1 MKLDETFTD
10 FNIEDKTF
18 ECKAR
23 LDREKI
29 LGWLKTVDG
38 FANNKG
44 GILFL
49 GVEDKTYKLIGFDSA
64 GVDKEKNY
72 FYSQINQHFDVKPII
87 NLHLIPYVIN
97 DSKRYII
104 KIDILESEIKPVIL
118 KYQEMPMIFM

>member
-1 MKLDETFTD
+1 MKLDEIFTD

-18 ECKAR
+18 EWKAR

-97 DSKRYII
+97 DSIY
-104 KIDILESEIKPVIL
+104 
-118 KYQEMPMIFM
+118 Y